1 MSDSVVYL
9 NGEFLP
15 RSEARLSVDDRGFFF
30 GDGVYEVTR
39 SVDGKLFES
48 GRHMKRLA
56 RGLREL
62 RLEPTQS
69 LDDIEALSLELLGHN
84 DITSGE
90 GTVYLQITRGA
101 APRTHHFPPAG
112 TPCTVFLSAQ
122 RFTVPHDKRATG
134 IAVITYPDIRW
145 SRCDIK
151 TVNLLAAVMAKQQA
165 VDHGVFEAL
174 FVRESAV
181 TEGSHTN
188 VFGVIDGE
196 LRTYPASNLI
206 LGGVTRDVVLE
217 LARELG
223 LPVSETPFHIHHVR
237 DLQECFLTGTTTDVM
252 PVVQFDGAPVGTGK
266 PGKMTMV
273 LYEALAARLYG
284 AVAAGSR

>member
-1 MSDSVVYL
+1 MSSVVYL
-9 NGEFLP
+9 NGDFLP
-15 RSEARLSVDDRGFFF
+15 RSEAKLSVDERGFFF

-39 SVDGKLFES
+39 AVDGHLFES

-62 RLEPTQS
+62 RLEPAVS
-69 LDDIEALSLELLGHN
+69 LADIEAISLDLLKRN
-84 DITSGE
+84 DITQGE

-134 IAVITYPDIRW
+134 VAVVTYPDIRW

-151 TVNLLAAVMAKQQA
+151 TVNLLAAVMAKQSA
-165 VDHGVFEAL
+165 VDHDVFEAL

-223 LPVSETPFHIHHVR
+223 FPVSETPFHIHHLAE
-237 DLQECFLTGTTTDVM
+237 LQECFLTGTTTDVM
-252 PVVQFDGAPVGTGK
+252 PVVQVDGQVVGSGK
-266 PGKMTMV
+266 PGRMTMA
-273 LYEALAARLYG
+273 LYEALAARLYA
-284 AVAAGSR
+284 AVPAGIR

>member
-1 MSDSVVYL
+1 MSSIVYL

-15 RSEARLSVDDRGFFF
+15 RHEAKLSVDERGFFF

-39 SVDGKLFES
+39 AVDGRLFES
-48 GRHMKRLA
+48 GRHLKRLA

-62 RLEPTQS
+62 RLEPSIS
-69 LDDIEALSLELLGHN
+69 LGEIEAVSLELLRRN

-122 RFTVPHDKRATG
+122 RFALPSDKRATG
-134 IAVITYPDIRW
+134 VSVVTYPDIRW

-151 TVNLLAAVMAKQQA
+151 TVNLLAAVMAKQHA
-165 VDHGVFEAL
+165 VDHGVFEAI
-174 FVRESAV
+174 FVRESAI

-206 LGGVTRDVVLE
+206 LPGITRDVVLE
-217 LARELG
+217 VARELDV
-223 LPVSETPFHIHHVR
+223 PVNETPFHVHHLPQ
-237 DLQECFLTGTTTDVM
+237 LQEAFLTGTTTDVM
-252 PVVQFDGAPVGTGK
+252 PIVSIDGTPVGDGR
-266 PGKMTMV
+266 PGKVSMQ

-284 AVAAGSR
+284 AVPAGGR

>member
-1 MSDSVVYL
+1 MSSVVYL
-9 NGEFLP
+9 NGEYLP
-15 RSEARLSVDDRGFFF
+15 RSEAKLSVDERGFFF

-39 SVDGKLFES
+39 AVDGRLFES
-48 GRHMKRLA
+48 ARHLKRLA

-62 RLEPTQS
+62 RLDPAQS
-69 LDDIEALSLELLGHN
+69 LDEIEQISLELLRRN

-122 RFTVPHDKRATG
+122 RFALPSDKRASG
-134 IAVITYPDIRW
+134 VAVVTYPDIRW

-151 TVNLLAAVMAKQQA
+151 TVNLLAAVMAKQHA
-165 VDHGVFEAL
+165 VDHGVFEAI
-174 FVRESAV
+174 FVKESAI

-196 LRTYPASNLI
+196 LRTYPSSNMI
-206 LGGVTRDVVLE
+206 LPGITRDVVLE
-217 LARELG
+217 VAREVG
-223 LPVSETPFHIHHVR
+223 VPVNETPFHIHHVPQ
-237 DLQECFLTGTTTDVM
+237 LQECFLTGTTTDVM
-252 PVVQFDGAPVGTGK
+252 PVVSIDGTAVGDGT
-266 PGKMTMV
+266 PGKVTMA
-273 LYEALAARLYG
+273 LYDALAARIYG
-284 AVAAGSR
+284 AVPAGGR

>member
-1 MSDSVVYL
+1 MSSVVYL

-15 RSEARLSVDDRGFFF
+15 RAEAKLSVDERGFFF

-39 SVDGKLFES
+39 TVDGRLFES
-48 GRHMKRLA
+48 GRHLRRLA
-56 RGLREL
+56 RGLKEL
-62 RLEPTQS
+62 RLEPGLS
-69 LDDIEALSLELLGHN
+69 LEEVESISLELLQRN

-134 IAVITYPDIRW
+134 VSVVTYPDIRW

-151 TVNLLAAVMAKQQA
+151 TVNLLAAVMAKQHA
-165 VDHGVFEAL
+165 ADHGVFEAL

-188 VFGVIDGE
+188 VFGVIEGE
-196 LRTYPASNLI
+196 LRTYPSSNYI
-206 LGGVTRDVVLE
+206 LPGITRDVVLE
-217 LARELG
+217 LAGEIG
-223 LPVSETPFHIHHVR
+223 VPVNETPFHVHHLPT
-237 DLQECFLTGTTTDVM
+237 LQESFLTGTTTDVM
-252 PVVQFDGAPVGTGK
+252 PIVSIDGKPVGDGR
-266 PGKMTMV
+266 PGKVTMA
-273 LYEALAARLYG
+273 LYEALAARIYG
-284 AVAAGSR
+284 AVAALGR

>member
-1 MSDSVVYL
+1 MSSIVYL
-9 NGEFLP
+9 NGEYLP
-15 RSEARLSVDDRGFFF
+15 RSEARLSVDERGFFF

-39 SVDGKLFES
+39 AVDGRLFES
-48 GRHMKRLA
+48 GRHLKRLA

-62 RLEPTQS
+62 RLDPPIS
-69 LDDIEALSLELLGHN
+69 LDEIEAVSLELLRRN
-84 DITSGE
+84 DIMSGE

-122 RFTVPHDKRATG
+122 RFSLPTDKRANG
-134 IAVITYPDIRW
+134 VAVVTYPDIRW

-151 TVNLLAAVMAKQQA
+151 TVNLLAAVMAKQHA
-165 VDHGVFEAL
+165 VDHGVFEAI

-206 LGGVTRDVVLE
+206 LPGITRDVVLE
-217 LARELG
+217 VARELG
-223 LPVSETPFHIHHVR
+223 LPVNETPFHVHHLPQ
-237 DLQECFLTGTTTDVM
+237 LQEAFLTGTTTDVM
-252 PVVQFDGAPVGTGK
+252 PIVSIDGTPVGDGT
-266 PGKMTMV
+266 PGKMTMA
-273 LYEALAARLYG
+273 LYDALAARIYG
-284 AVAAGSR
+284 AIPAGGGR

>member
-165 VDHGVFEAL
+165 VDEGVFEAL

-223 LPVSETPFHIHHVR
+223 LPVSETPFHIHHVK

-252 PVVQFDGAPVGTGK
+252 PVVQFDGAPVGSGK

-284 AVAAGSR
+284 AVAVGSR

>member
-1 MSDSVVYL
+1 MSSVVYL
-9 NGEFLP
+9 NGEYLP
-15 RSEARLSVDDRGFFF
+15 RSEAKLSVDDRGFFF

-39 SVDGKLFES
+39 AVDGQLFES
-48 GRHMKRLA
+48 ARHMKRLA

-62 RLEPTQS
+62 RLEPSIS
-69 LDDIEALSLELLGHN
+69 LDEIESTSLELLKRN
-84 DITSGE
+84 DITQGE

-122 RFTVPHDKRATG
+122 RFSVPHDKRATG
-134 IAVITYPDIRW
+134 VSVVTYPDIRW
-145 SRCDIK
+145 SRCDLK
-151 TVNLLAAVMAKQQA
+151 TVNLLAAVMAKQSA

-217 LARELG
+217 LGRELG
-223 LPVSETPFHIHHVR
+223 MTVNETPFHTHHLG

-252 PVVQFDGAPVGTGK
+252 PVVSIDGQTVGIGK
-266 PGKMTMV
+266 PGKMTMA
-273 LYEALAARLYG
+273 LYDALAARLYG
-284 AVAAGSR
+284 AVPAGSR

>member
-1 MSDSVVYL
+1 MSSVVYL

-15 RSEARLSVDDRGFFF
+15 RSEAKLSVDERGFFF

-39 SVDGKLFES
+39 AIDGQLFES

-62 RLEPTQS
+62 RLEPST
-69 LDDIEALSLELLGHN
+69 SLEEIESLSVELLKRN
-84 DITSGE
+84 DITQGE

-112 TPCTVFLSAQ
+112 TPCTIFLSAT
-122 RFTVPHDKRATG
+122 RFTVPHDKRASG
-134 IAVITYPDIRW
+134 VAVVTYPDIRW

-151 TVNLLAAVMAKQQA
+151 TVNLLAAVMAKQSA
-165 VDHGVFEAL
+165 VDHGVFEAI
-174 FVRESAV
+174 FVRESAI

-196 LRTYPASNLI
+196 LRTYPSSNLI
-206 LGGVTRDVVLE
+206 LPGITRDVVLE

-223 LPVSETPFHIHHVR
+223 MPVNETPFHTHHLAS
-237 DLQECFLTGTTTDVM
+237 LQECFVTGTTTDVM
-252 PVVQFDGAPVGTGK
+252 PVVSIDGQTVGSGK
-266 PGKMTMV
+266 PGKMTMA
-273 LYEALAARLYG
+273 LYDALAARLYG
-284 AVAAGSR
+284 AVSAGSR

>member
-1 MSDSVVYL
+1 MSSIVYL
-9 NGEFLP
+9 NGEYLP
-15 RSEARLSVDDRGFFF
+15 RGEAKLSVDERGFFF

-39 SVDGKLFES
+39 AVDGRLFES
-48 GRHMKRLA
+48 GRHLKRLA

-62 RLEPTQS
+62 RLDPPLS
-69 LDDIEALSLELLGHN
+69 LDEIEAVSLELLERN

-101 APRTHHFPPAG
+101 APRTHHFPPPG

-122 RFTVPHDKRATG
+122 RFTLPSDKRATG
-134 IAVITYPDIRW
+134 VSVVTYPDIRW

-151 TVNLLAAVMAKQQA
+151 TVNLLAAVMAKQHA
-165 VDHGVFEAL
+165 VDHGVFEAI
-174 FVRESAV
+174 FVRESAI

-206 LGGVTRDVVLE
+206 LPGITRDVVLE
-217 LARELG
+217 VARELG
-223 LPVSETPFHIHHVR
+223 VPVNETPFHIHHLPQ
-237 DLQECFLTGTTTDVM
+237 LQEAFLTGTTTDVM
-252 PVVQFDGAPVGTGK
+252 PIVSIDGTPVGDGT
-266 PGKMTMV
+266 PGRLTMQ
-273 LYEALAARLYG
+273 LYDALAARIYG
-284 AVAAGSR
+284 AIPAGGR

>member
-1 MSDSVVYL
+1 MSSVVYL

-15 RSEARLSVDDRGFFF
+15 RSEAKLSVDERGFFF

-39 SVDGKLFES
+39 AVDGHLFES

-62 RLEPTQS
+62 RLEPSIS
-69 LDDIEALSLELLGHN
+69 LADIEAISLDLLKRN
-84 DITSGE
+84 DIVQGE
-90 GTVYLQITRGA
+90 GTVYLQVTRGA

-122 RFTVPHDKRATG
+122 RFTVPHEKRGAG
-134 IAVITYPDIRW
+134 VAVVTYPDIRW

-151 TVNLLAAVMAKQQA
+151 TVNLLAAVMAKQTA
-165 VDHGVFEAL
+165 ADHGVFEAI
-174 FVRESAV
+174 FVRESAI

-223 LPVSETPFHIHHVR
+223 FPVSETPFHIHHLGE
-237 DLQECFLTGTTTDVM
+237 LQECFLTGTTTDVM
-252 PVVQFDGAPVGTGK
+252 PVVQVDGQVVGDGK
-266 PGKMTMV
+266 PGRMTMA
-273 LYEALAARLYG
+273 LYEALAARLYA
-284 AVAAGSR
+284 AVPAGSR

>member
-39 SVDGKLFES
+39 AVDGKLFES

-69 LDDIEALSLELLGHN
+69 LDEIETLSLELLGHN
-84 DITSGE
+84 DITAGE

-122 RFTVPHDKRATG
+122 RFTVPHDKRAAG
-134 IAVITYPDIRW
+134 VAVITYPDIRW

-165 VDHGVFEAL
+165 VDEGVFEAL

-188 VFGVIDGE
+188 VFGLIDGE

-223 LPVSETPFHIHHVR
+223 LPVSETPFHIHHVK

-266 PGKMTMV
+266 PGKVTMI

>member
-165 VDHGVFEAL
+165 VDEGVFEAL

-223 LPVSETPFHIHHVR
+223 LPVNETPFHIHHVR

>member
-1 MSDSVVYL
+1 MSSVVFL

-15 RSEARLSVDDRGFFF
+15 RAEAKLSVDDRGFFF
-30 GDGVYEVTR
+30 GDGIYEVTR
-39 SVDGKLFES
+39 VIEGRLFES
-48 GRHMKRLA
+48 GRHMRRLA
-56 RGLREL
+56 RGLNEL
-62 RLEPTQS
+62 RLEPGLS
-69 LDDIEALSLELLGHN
+69 LDEIEATSLELVRRN
-84 DITSGE
+84 DMLHGE

-101 APRTHHFPPAG
+101 APRTHHFPPPG

-122 RFTVPHDKRATG
+122 RFAVSPATREAG
-134 IAVITYPDIRW
+134 VSVVTYPDIRW

-151 TVNLLAAVMAKQQA
+151 TVNLLGAVLAKQYA
-165 VDHGVFEAL
+165 HDHGAFEAV

-188 VFGVIDGE
+188 VFGVIDGT

-223 LPVSETPFHIHHVR
+223 IAVSETPFHIHQIPS
-237 DLQECFLTGTTTDVM
+237 LQECFLTGTTTDVM
-252 PVVQFDGAPVGTGK
+252 PIVTIDGAPVGDGR
-266 PGKMTMV
+266 PGQVTTA

-284 AVAAGSR
+284 AVTAGER

>member
-1 MSDSVVYL
+1 MPDSIVYL
-9 NGEFLP
+9 NGEYLP
-15 RSEARLSVDDRGFFF
+15 RSEAKLSVDERGFFF
-30 GDGVYEVTR
+30 GDGIYEVTR
-39 SVDGKLFES
+39 AVDGRLFES
-48 GRHMKRLA
+48 DRHMRRMT
-56 RGLREL
+56 RGLKEL
-62 RLEPTQS
+62 RLEPAQS
-69 LDDIEALSLELLGHN
+69 TNEIEEISLELLRRN

-122 RFTVPHDKRATG
+122 RFAVPHDKRATG
-134 IAVITYPDIRW
+134 IAVVTYPDIRW

-151 TVNLLAAVMAKQQA
+151 TVNLLAAVMAKQHA

-188 VFGVIDGE
+188 VFGLIDGE

-206 LGGVTRDVVLE
+206 LPGITRDVVLE
-217 LARELG
+217 LAREMG
-223 LPVSETPFHIHHVR
+223 IPVNETPFHIHHVSE
-237 DLQECFLTGTTTDVM
+237 LEECFLTGTTTDVM
-252 PVVQFDGAPVGTGK
+252 PIVQFDGAPVGAGK
-266 PGKMTMV
+266 PGKVTMA
-273 LYEALAARLYG
+273 LYDALAARLQG
-284 AVAAGSR
+284 AVVAGTR

>member
-39 SVDGKLFES
+39 AVDGKLFES

-165 VDHGVFEAL
+165 VDEGVFEAL

-223 LPVSETPFHIHHVR
+223 LPVNETPFHLHHVK

>member
-1 MSDSVVYL
+1 MSSVVYL
-9 NGEFLP
+9 NGEYLP
-15 RSEARLSVDDRGFFF
+15 RSEAKLSVDERGFFF

-39 SVDGKLFES
+39 AVDGRLFES
-48 GRHMKRLA
+48 ARHLKRLA

-62 RLEPTQS
+62 RLDPAQS
-69 LDDIEALSLELLGHN
+69 LDEIEQISLELLRRN

-122 RFTVPHDKRATG
+122 RFALPSEKRATG
-134 IAVITYPDIRW
+134 VAVVTYPDIRW

-151 TVNLLAAVMAKQQA
+151 TVNLLAAVMAKQHA
-165 VDHGVFEAL
+165 VDHGVFEAI
-174 FVRESAV
+174 FVKESAI

-196 LRTYPASNLI
+196 LRTYPSSNMI
-206 LGGVTRDVVLE
+206 LPGITRDVVLE
-217 LARELG
+217 VAREVG
-223 LPVSETPFHIHHVR
+223 VPVNETPFHIHHVPQ
-237 DLQECFLTGTTTDVM
+237 LQECFLTGTTTDVM
-252 PVVQFDGAPVGTGK
+252 PVVSIDGTAVGDGT
-266 PGKMTMV
+266 PGKVTMA
-273 LYEALAARLYG
+273 LYEALAARIYG
-284 AVAAGSR
+284 AVPAGGR

>member
-1 MSDSVVYL
+1 MSSIVYL
-9 NGEFLP
+9 NGEYLP
-15 RSEARLSVDDRGFFF
+15 RAEAKLSVDERGFFF

-39 SVDGKLFES
+39 AVDGRLFES
-48 GRHMKRLA
+48 GRHLRRLA

-62 RLEPTQS
+62 RLDPPLS
-69 LDDIEALSLELLGHN
+69 LDEIEAVSLELLRRN

-101 APRTHHFPPAG
+101 APRTHHFPPPG

-122 RFTVPHDKRATG
+122 RFALPTEKRATG
-134 IAVITYPDIRW
+134 VSVVTYPDIRW

-151 TVNLLAAVMAKQQA
+151 TVNLLAAVMAKQHA
-165 VDHGVFEAL
+165 VDHGVFEAV
-174 FVRESAV
+174 FVRESAI

-206 LGGVTRDVVLE
+206 LPGITRDVVLE
-217 LARELG
+217 VARELG
-223 LPVSETPFHIHHVR
+223 VPVNETPFHVHHLPQ
-237 DLQECFLTGTTTDVM
+237 LQEAFLTGTTTDVM
-252 PVVQFDGAPVGTGK
+252 PIVSIDGTPVGDGR
-266 PGKMTMV
+266 PGRMTMQ
-273 LYEALAARLYG
+273 LYDALAARLYG
-284 AVAAGSR
+284 AIPAGGR

>member
-1 MSDSVVYL
+1 MSSIVYL
-9 NGEFLP
+9 NGEYLP
-15 RSEARLSVDDRGFFF
+15 RHEAKLSVDERGFFF

-39 SVDGKLFES
+39 AVDGRLFES
-48 GRHMKRLA
+48 ARHLKRLA

-62 RLEPTQS
+62 RLEPALS
-69 LDDIEALSLELLGHN
+69 LDEIEAVSLELLKRN

-122 RFTVPHDKRATG
+122 RFALPSDKRATG
-134 IAVITYPDIRW
+134 VSVVTYPDIRW

-151 TVNLLAAVMAKQQA
+151 TVNLLAAVMAKQHA
-165 VDHGVFEAL
+165 VDHGVFEAI
-174 FVRESAV
+174 FVRESAI

-206 LGGVTRDVVLE
+206 LPGITRDVVIE
-217 LARELG
+217 VAREIG
-223 LPVSETPFHIHHVR
+223 VPVNETPFHLHHLPQ
-237 DLQECFLTGTTTDVM
+237 LQEAFLTGTTTDVM
-252 PVVQFDGAPVGTGK
+252 PIVSIDGTPVGDGT
-266 PGKMTMV
+266 PGKVSMQ
-273 LYEALAARLYG
+273 LYDALAARIYG
-284 AVAAGSR
+284 AVPAGGR

>member
-1 MSDSVVYL
+1 MSSIVYL
-9 NGEFLP
+9 NGEYLP
-15 RSEARLSVDDRGFFF
+15 RSEAKLSVDERGFFF

-39 SVDGKLFES
+39 AVDGRLFES

-62 RLEPTQS
+62 RLDPPLS
-69 LDDIEALSLELLGHN
+69 LDEIEAVSLELLQRN

-101 APRTHHFPPAG
+101 APRTHHFPPPG

-122 RFTVPHDKRATG
+122 RFALPTEKRANG
-134 IAVITYPDIRW
+134 VSVVTYPDIRW

-151 TVNLLAAVMAKQQA
+151 TVNLLAAVMAKQHA
-165 VDHGVFEAL
+165 VDHGVFEAI
-174 FVRESAV
+174 FVKESAI

-196 LRTYPASNLI
+196 LRTYPASNMI
-206 LGGVTRDVVLE
+206 LPGITRDVVLE
-217 LARELG
+217 VARELG
-223 LPVSETPFHIHHVR
+223 VAVNETPFHIHHLPQ
-237 DLQECFLTGTTTDVM
+237 LQEAFLTGTTTDVM
-252 PVVQFDGAPVGTGK
+252 PIVSIDGTPVGDGK
-266 PGKMTMV
+266 PGKVSMA
-273 LYEALAARLYG
+273 LYDALAARIYG
-284 AVAAGSR
+284 AIPAGGR

>member
-165 VDHGVFEAL
+165 VDEGVFEAL

-223 LPVSETPFHIHHVR
+223 LPVNETPFHLHHVK

>member
-1 MSDSVVYL
+1 MSSVVYL
-9 NGEFLP
+9 NGEYLP
-15 RSEARLSVDDRGFFF
+15 RSEAKLSVDERGFFF

-39 SVDGKLFES
+39 AVDGRLFES
-48 GRHMKRLA
+48 ARHLKRLA

-62 RLEPTQS
+62 RLEPAQS
-69 LDDIEALSLELLGHN
+69 LDEIEQISLELLRRN

-122 RFTVPHDKRATG
+122 RFALPSDKRASG
-134 IAVITYPDIRW
+134 VAVVTYPDIRW

-151 TVNLLAAVMAKQQA
+151 TVNLLAAVMAKQHA
-165 VDHGVFEAL
+165 VDHGVFEAI
-174 FVRESAV
+174 FVKESAI

-196 LRTYPASNLI
+196 LRTYPSSNMI
-206 LGGVTRDVVLE
+206 LPGITRDVVLE
-217 LARELG
+217 VAREVG
-223 LPVSETPFHIHHVR
+223 VPVNETPFHIHHVPQ
-237 DLQECFLTGTTTDVM
+237 LQECFLTGTTTDVM
-252 PVVQFDGAPVGTGK
+252 PVVSIDGTAVGDGT
-266 PGKMTMV
+266 PGKVTMA
-273 LYEALAARLYG
+273 LYDALAARIYG
-284 AVAAGSR
+284 AVPAGGR

>member
-1 MSDSVVYL
+1 MSSIVYL
-9 NGEFLP
+9 NGEYLP
-15 RSEARLSVDDRGFFF
+15 RGEAKLSVDERGFFF

-39 SVDGKLFES
+39 AVDGRLFES

-62 RLEPTQS
+62 RLDPPLS
-69 LDDIEALSLELLGHN
+69 LDEIEAVSLELLKRN

-101 APRTHHFPPAG
+101 APRTHHFPPPG

-122 RFTVPHDKRATG
+122 RFSLPTEKRANG
-134 IAVITYPDIRW
+134 IAVVTYPDIRW

-151 TVNLLAAVMAKQQA
+151 TVNLLAAVMAKQHA
-165 VDHGVFEAL
+165 VDHGVFEAI
-174 FVRESAV
+174 FVRESAI

-206 LGGVTRDVVLE
+206 LPGITRDVVLE
-217 LARELG
+217 VAREIG
-223 LPVSETPFHIHHVR
+223 VPVNETPFHIHHLPQ
-237 DLQECFLTGTTTDVM
+237 LQEAFLTGTTTDVM
-252 PVVQFDGAPVGTGK
+252 PIVSIDGTPVGDGK
-266 PGKMTMV
+266 PGKVSMA
-273 LYEALAARLYG
+273 LYDALAARIYG
-284 AVAAGSR
+284 AIPAGGR

>member
-1 MSDSVVYL
+1 MSSVVYL
-9 NGEFLP
+9 NGEYLP
-15 RSEARLSVDDRGFFF
+15 RSEAKLSVDERGFFF

-39 SVDGKLFES
+39 AVDGRLFES
-48 GRHMKRLA
+48 ARHLKRLA

-62 RLEPTQS
+62 RLDPAQS
-69 LDDIEALSLELLGHN
+69 LDEIEQISLELLRRN

-122 RFTVPHDKRATG
+122 RFALPSEKRATG
-134 IAVITYPDIRW
+134 VAVVTYPDIRW

-151 TVNLLAAVMAKQQA
+151 TVNLLAAVMAKQHA
-165 VDHGVFEAL
+165 VDHGVFEAI
-174 FVRESAV
+174 FVKESAI

-196 LRTYPASNLI
+196 LRTYPSSNLI
-206 LGGVTRDVVLE
+206 LPGITRDVVLE
-217 LARELG
+217 VAREVG
-223 LPVSETPFHIHHVR
+223 VPVNETPFHIHHVPQ
-237 DLQECFLTGTTTDVM
+237 LQECFLTGTTTDVM
-252 PVVQFDGAPVGTGK
+252 PVVSIDGTAVGDGT
-266 PGKMTMV
+266 PGKVTMA
-273 LYEALAARLYG
+273 LYDALAARIYG
-284 AVAAGSR
+284 AVPAGGR

>member
-1 MSDSVVYL
+1 MSNVVYL
-9 NGEFLP
+9 NGEYLP
-15 RSEARLSVDDRGFFF
+15 RSEARLSVDERGFFF

-39 SVDGKLFES
+39 AVDGRLFES
-48 GRHMKRLA
+48 ARHLKRLG

-62 RLEPTQS
+62 RLEPS
-69 LDDIEALSLELLGHN
+69 LSLEEIEAVSLELLRRN
-84 DITSGE
+84 DITTGE

-112 TPCTVFLSAQ
+112 TPCTIFLSAQ
-122 RFTVPHDKRATG
+122 RFTLPSDKRTSG
-134 IAVITYPDIRW
+134 VAVVTYPDIRW

-151 TVNLLAAVMAKQQA
+151 TVNLLAAVMAKQHA
-165 VDHGVFEAL
+165 VDHGVFEAI

-196 LRTYPASNLI
+196 LRTYPSSNLI
-206 LGGVTRDVVLE
+206 LPGITRDVVLE

-223 LPVSETPFHIHHVR
+223 MPVNETPFHTHHIPQ
-237 DLQECFLTGTTTDVM
+237 LQECFLTGTTTDVM
-252 PVVQFDGAPVGTGK
+252 PIVSIDGVAVADGT
-266 PGKMTMV
+266 PGTMTKA
-273 LYEALAARLYG
+273 LYEALAARIYG
-284 AVAAGSR
+284 AVSAGSR